1 MEKITIPSGAQNGDT
16 IKIKNKGFKAV
27 NSDFY
32 GDQIVH
38 LLIKVP
44 SSLSRE
50 EKSMY
55 DAIRQAELKGK
66 NRPTEAYSEKVKKM
80 YKL

>member
-1 MEKITIPSGAQNGDT
+1 MGKLYEDAFTTYKIF
-16 IKIKNKGFKAV
+16 NKAKSV
-27 NSDFY
+27 FY

-38 LLIKVP
+38 LVIKVP

>member
-1 MEKITIPSGAQNGDT
+1 M
-16 IKIKNKGFKAV
+16 
-27 NSDFY
+27 Y

-38 LLIKVP
+38 LVIKTP

-55 DAIRQAELKGK
+55 EALRQTEQKGK
-66 NRPTEAYSEKVKKM
+66 NRPTEAFTDKVKKM
-80 YKL
+80 YRL